1 MDNLPQAVRD
11 GLAEAARRATR
22 KSRRLRVN
30 DGSRTYPVLRVWK
43 NGFAMMRDTAD
54 RLRGHVDL
62 FDGERH
68 IARCLIVASRI
79 DEDEMVF
86 EYKHAT
92 APSERAPAD
101 YARDEDAPVALLPR
115 D

>member
-1 MDNLPQAVRD
+1 MDHLPQAVRE
-11 GLAEAARRATR
+11 GLAEAERRAMR

-30 DGSRTYPVLRVWK
+30 DGTRTYPVLRVWK
-43 NGFAMMRDTAD
+43 NGFAMPKDTVE
-54 RLRGHVDL
+54 RLRGLVDL

-68 IARCLIVASRI
+68 LARCLIVATRI
-79 DEDEMVF
+79 EEDEMVF

-92 APSERAPAD
+92 APTDKAPAD
-101 YARDEDAPVALLPR
+101 YARNEAAPVALLPR